1 MMDDVGIVGRA
12 NDMWG
17 VRILIAPAAAVAAAA
32 E

>member
-12 NDMWG
+12 DDMWG
-17 VRILIAPAAAVAAAA
+17 VRILIAPAAAVA